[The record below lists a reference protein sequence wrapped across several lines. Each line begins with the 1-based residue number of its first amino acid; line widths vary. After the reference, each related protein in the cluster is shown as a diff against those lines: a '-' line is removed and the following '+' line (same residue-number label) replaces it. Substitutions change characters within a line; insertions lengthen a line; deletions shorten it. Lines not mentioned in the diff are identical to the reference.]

1 MSTPAPGTELPFPVP
16 APAAAP
22 RSPALAV
29 AAATG
34 AAVAGAL
41 AYGFLMK
48 ALDREIGWVVLGVA
62 AAVAFAL
69 GKLGGR
75 NPSLPVAGAVLSV
88 FGLFLGQLFGIALYA
103 HEQLGASF
111 LDLFGSEL
119 DATFRIWQDTRG
131 VLDLVFYGL
140 AVFEGYTFTRRFAA

>member
-1 MSTPAPGTELPFPVP
+1 MSTPAPGTELPLPLP
-16 APAAAP
+16 APTAAP

-48 ALDREIGWVVLGVA
+48 ALDHEVGWVVAGVA
-62 AAVAFAL
+62 AAVSLTL

-88 FGLFLGQLFGIALYA
+88 LGLFLGQLFGIAL
-103 HEQLGASF
+103 
-111 LDLFGSEL
+111 
-119 DATFRIWQDTRG
+119 
-131 VLDLVFYGL
+131 
-140 AVFEGYTFTRRFAA
+140 